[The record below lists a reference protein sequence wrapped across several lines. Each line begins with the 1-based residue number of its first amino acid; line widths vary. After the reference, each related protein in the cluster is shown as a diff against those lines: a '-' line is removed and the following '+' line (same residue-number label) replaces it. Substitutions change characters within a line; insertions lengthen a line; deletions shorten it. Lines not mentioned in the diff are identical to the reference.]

1 MITHAVLSVLDV
13 VRDGAGAS
21 RVIRNPL
28 VRFLN
33 RLRHVILLPL
43 LMVEVIVVVMSLL
56 SVVIVDHMILVVL
69 GLLLTILVLVLLT
82 ILVLVLL
89 SILGLRFRDRDCN
102 LILTTLVLE
111 AVAIC

>member
-56 SVVIVDHMILVVL
+56 R
-69 GLLLTILVLVLLT
+69 LLLTILVLVLLT